1 MTVQGFFGLP
11 KARTVGK
18 RVVRLERP
26 AGAGHAVPTRL
37 RLLRAI
43 EWLAQGWSP
52 TVRPPN
58 GGLLRGGS

>member
-1 MTVQGFFGLP
+1 MGLR
-11 KARTVGK
+11 AWR
-18 RVVRLERP
+18 
-26 AGAGHAVPTRL
+26 TRL

>member
-1 MTVQGFFGLP
+1 MASNDKP
-11 KARTVGK
+11 AGK
-18 RVVRLERP
+18 REGVRAWR
-26 AGAGHAVPTRL
+26 TRL